1 MAKKGKSKSKK
12 SIARDRSN
20 SRTGKATSNVDAK
33 IKSGDGNYAVN
44 LPEGIDRIKIKEGK
58 GKYDFVS
65 YEITREN
72 HPDGLDVGDFG
83 IDRQY
88 GIHFGFGDEG
98 KTPVIC
104 RKETWGEPCPVCE
117 FLAKGKKEGT
127 LTDEELK
134 MYKLKKKSLFI
145 HLNDDYEPE
154 ILDVSY
160 FLFTKLFYKEIKASD
175 DEDVRFFADLEGGY
189 TVSVRWEEEKLPGS
203 NPFLKAGRIDFTER
217 DEDIPEE
224 CDEDIPSL
232 DDMLDYPTY
241 EAVAAMLHGSTE
253 EDDDEEEEEDDE
265 VEEKPKKS
273 KGRKS
278 KGKGKKKPEPEED
291 DDEEEEDAEDS
302 DDEPE
307 EKPKKKKGKGKGKKS
322 KAKKEEPEEESDGEE
337 PDEEEEE
344 APKKKGKSKASKKS
358 KSKKG
363 KSKKKEEPEEEL
375 DDDELEEGECL
386 IDDGEFGDDYDMYR
400 ECGDCPNAGACEEA
414 SEE

>member
-1 MAKKGKSKSKK
+1 MSKKGKSKSKK

-44 LPEGIDRIKIKEGK
+44 LPEGIDRIKVKEGK

-88 GIHFGFGDEG
+88 GIHFGFGDEN

-127 LTDEELK
+127 LTDEEIK

-160 FLFTKLFYKEIKASD
+160 FLFTKLLYKEIQASD
-175 DEDVRFFADLEGGY
+175 NEDVRFFADLEGGY

-203 NPFLKAGRIDFTER
+203 NPFLKAGRVDFLER
-217 DEDIPEE
+217 EDIPEE

-253 EDDDEEEEEDDE
+253 EDEDEDDE

-307 EKPKKKKGKGKGKKS
+307 EKPKKKKGKGKGKKG
-322 KAKKEEPEEESDGEE
+322 KAKKEAPEEGDD
-337 PDEEEEE
+337 DEEEEE
-344 APKKKGKSKASKKS
+344 APKKKSKSKASKKS

-375 DDDELEEGECL
+375 ADDELEEGECL
-386 IDDGEFGDDYDMYR
+386 IADGEFGDDYDMYR
-400 ECGDCPNAGACEEA
+400 ECGDCPNAESCEEA